1 MEYITVQIK
10 KPGEAVLTEYTL
22 EKNTLDYCMYIVLPD
37 GSEVY
42 FPNLDIIAGLKL
54 ETLESKITDLED
66 EFSELEEERDR
77 LNDKLND
84 ALYSIKDAVKK
95 LEKK

>member
-22 EKNTLDYCMYIVLPD
+22 EKNSVNYRMYIVLPD

-42 FPNLDIIAGLKL
+42 FPNRDIVDALKC

-77 LNDKLND
+77 LKEKLNG
-84 ALYSIKDAVKK
+84 ALHSIKDAVKK
-95 LEKK
+95 LEK